1 MTDNADR
8 ILAIIAHLERQGEA
22 QMAEEIRALHIEAEQ
37 LRALANHTRV
47 SLRELLADLSR

>member
-1 MTDNADR
+1 
-8 ILAIIAHLERQGEA
+8 
-22 QMAEEIRALHIEAEQ
+22 MAEEIRALHIEAEQ